1 MPRFSALCES
11 ITPAFCSNYLI
22 VCLHFEPLHLMRSVH
37 TLRISPRRRSAGAK
51 RLMRW
56 NSTEQKPVVANR
68 VRPKIMVRCRAQE
81 CQHERRVLGVI
92 VRPPSRVVPA
102 ATNAASGP
110 GSCFGTCTR
119 GKRAKTYSRSSR
131 TLCLNVR
138 STMLVAIKDAPW
150 QV

>member
-68 VRPKIMVRCRAQE
+68 VRPKIMVRVELRGASMSGGYSGP
-81 CQHERRVLGVI
+81 LL
-92 VRPPSRVVPA
+92 RPPSRVVAA

-138 STMLVAIKDAPW
+138 STMLVAIKDAP
-150 QV
+150 